1 MTRMSRFLKRLMG
14 TPTLLV
20 LSEAQRRT
28 LMTWG
33 MLGGMIALTVVL
45 LWIVL
50 MVDGHFDRHGLGQVQ
65 VAIVG
70 GLFDV
75 AYAVIALS
83 ALLAVGMVAIARG
96 GSMEAKLSRDGVSI
110 SLSAEGAA
118 AAKAAMQLGTIAIPP
133 APPAPPARPESDK
146 APTEKPA

>member
-1 MTRMSRFLKRLMG
+1 MSRARRFLQRLIG
-14 TPTLLV
+14 TPSLLE

-33 MLGGMIALTVVL
+33 MLGGMVALTLVL
-45 LWIVL
+45 LWV
-50 MVDGHFDRHGLGQVQ
+50 VHKADGHFDRDGLGQVQ
-65 VAIVG
+65 LAIVG

-96 GSMEAKLSRDGVSI
+96 GSVEAKLSREGVSV
-110 SLSAEGAA
+110 SLHAEGAA
-118 AAKAAMQLGTIAIPP
+118 AAKAATQLGTMAVPP
-133 APPAPPARPESDK
+133 ALPV
-146 APTEKPA
+146 EKSA

>member
-1 MTRMSRFLKRLMG
+1 MKRLRRLLKRLFG
-14 TPTLLV
+14 TPALLE

-33 MLGGMIALTVVL
+33 MLSGMVALTLVL
-45 LWIVL
+45 LWVVHR
-50 MVDGHFDRHGLGQVQ
+50 VDGHFDRDGLGQVQ
-65 VAIVG
+65 LAIVG

-96 GSMEAKLSRDGVSI
+96 GSMEAKLSREGVSI

-118 AAKAAMQLGTIAIPP
+118 AAKAAMQLGTMAIPAA
-133 APPAPPARPESDK
+133 APVTDRAT
-146 APTEKPA
+146 TEKPA

>member
-1 MTRMSRFLKRLMG
+1 MSRLRKFLKRLFG
-14 TPTLLV
+14 APALLE

-33 MLGGMIALTVVL
+33 MLSGMVALTLVL
-45 LWIVL
+45 LWVVYIVN
-50 MVDGHFDRHGLGQVQ
+50 GHFDRNGLGQVQ
-65 VAIVG
+65 LAIVG

-96 GSMEAKLSRDGVSI
+96 GSMEAKLSREGVSI

-118 AAKAAMQLGTIAIPP
+118 AAKAAMQLGSIAVPP
-133 APPAPPARPESDK
+133 AP
-146 APTEKPA
+146 APTEKPS

>member
-1 MTRMSRFLKRLMG
+1 MKRVRRFLKWLVG
-14 TPTLLV
+14 TPALLE

-33 MLGGMIALTVVL
+33 MLGGMVALTMVL
-45 LWIVL
+45 LWVVHR
-50 MVDGHFDRHGLGQVQ
+50 VDGHFDRYGLGQVQ
-65 VAIVG
+65 LAIVG

-83 ALLAVGMVAIARG
+83 ALFAVGMVAIARG
-96 GSMEAKLSRDGVSI
+96 GSMEARLSRDGVSI

-118 AAKAAMQLGTIAIPP
+118 AAKAAMQLGTMAIPP
-133 APPAPPARPESDK
+133 AASSIDK
-146 APTEKPA
+146 AAPEKPA

>member
-1 MTRMSRFLKRLMG
+1 MSRVRRFLKWLIG
-14 TPTLLV
+14 APALLE
-20 LSEAQRRT
+20 LGEPQRRT

-33 MLGGMIALTVVL
+33 MLGGMVALTVVL
-45 LWIVL
+45 IWIVH

-65 VAIVG
+65 LAIVG

-96 GSMEAKLSRDGVSI
+96 GSMEAKLSREGVSI

-118 AAKAAMQLGTIAIPP
+118 AAKAAMQLGTLSVPT
-133 APPAPPARPESDK
+133 APPS
-146 APTEKPA
+146 TEKSS

>member
-1 MTRMSRFLKRLMG
+1 MSRLRRILKWLIG
-14 TPTLLV
+14 TPTLLG
-20 LSEAQRRT
+20 LTEAERRT

-33 MLGGMIALTVVL
+33 MLSGMVALTLVL
-45 LWIVL
+45 LWVIH
-50 MVDGHFDRHGLGQVQ
+50 MVDGHFDREGLGQVQ
-65 VAIVG
+65 LAIVG

-75 AYAVIALS
+75 AFAVIALS

-96 GSMEAKLSRDGVSI
+96 GSMEARLSRDGVSI

-133 APPAPPARPESDK
+133 APAAPENPA
-146 APTEKPA
+146 

>member
-1 MTRMSRFLKRLMG
+1 MKRLRRLLKRLFG
-14 TPTLLV
+14 TPALLE
-20 LSEAQRRT
+20 LSEAQRRN

-33 MLGGMIALTVVL
+33 MLGGMVALTLVL
-45 LWIVL
+45 LWVVHR
-50 MVDGHFDRHGLGQVQ
+50 VDGHFERDGLGQVQ
-65 VAIVG
+65 LAIVG

-96 GSMEAKLSRDGVSI
+96 GSMEARLSRDGVSI

-118 AAKAAMQLGTIAIPP
+118 ATKAAMQLGTIAIPAA
-133 APPAPPARPESDK
+133 APSADK

>member
-1 MTRMSRFLKRLMG
+1 VKRVRSFFKWLLG
-14 TPTLLV
+14 TPALLE

-33 MLGGMIALTVVL
+33 MLGGMVALTLVL
-45 LWIVL
+45 LWV
-50 MVDGHFDRHGLGQVQ
+50 VHTADGHFDRNGLDQVQ
-65 VAIVG
+65 LAIVG

-75 AYAVIALS
+75 AYMVIALS

-96 GSMEAKLSRDGVSI
+96 GSMEARLSREGVSI

-118 AAKAAMQLGTIAIPP
+118 AAKAAMQLGSITAP
-133 APPAPPARPESDK
+133 AAPATTD
-146 APTEKPA
+146 KPA

>member
-1 MTRMSRFLKRLMG
+1 MSRVRSFLKWLIG
-14 TPTLLV
+14 TPSLLG
-20 LSEAQRRT
+20 LTEAERRT

-33 MLGGMIALTVVL
+33 MLGGMVAMTATL
-45 LWIVL
+45 LWLIRL
-50 MVDGHFDRHGLGQVQ
+50 LDGHFDRHGLGQVQ
-65 VAIVG
+65 LAIIG

-96 GSMEAKLSRDGVSI
+96 GSMEAKLSRDGVSVV
-110 SLSAEGAA
+110 LSAEGAA

-133 APPAPPARPESDK
+133 APAP
-146 APTEKPA
+146 EKSA

>member
-1 MTRMSRFLKRLMG
+1 MNRLRRFLKWLG
-14 TPTLLV
+14 GAPELLE
-20 LSEAQRRT
+20 LGEPQRRT

-33 MLGGMIALTVVL
+33 MLGGMVALTLVL
-45 LWIVL
+45 IWIVR
-50 MVDGHFDRHGLGQVQ
+50 MVDGHFDRDGLGQVQ
-65 VAIVG
+65 LAIVG

-96 GSMEAKLSRDGVSI
+96 GSMEAKLSRDGASI

-118 AAKAAMQLGTIAIPP
+118 ATKAAMQLGTLAVPA
-133 APPAPPARPESDK
+133 APPA
-146 APTEKPA
+146 TEKSA

>member
-1 MTRMSRFLKRLMG
+1 MSPLRRVLKWLG
-14 TPTLLV
+14 GAPALLE
-20 LSEAQRRT
+20 LSEPQRRT

-33 MLGGMIALTVVL
+33 MLGGMVALTLVL
-45 LWIVL
+45 LWVIHIA
-50 MVDGHFDRHGLGQVQ
+50 DGHFDRDGLAQVQ

-75 AYAVIALS
+75 AYAVIALA

-110 SLSAEGAA
+110 SLTAEGAA
-118 AAKAAMQLGTIAIPP
+118 AAKAAMQLGTLAVPP
-133 APPAPPARPESDK
+133 APQPSSP
-146 APTEKPA
+146 EKPA

>member
-1 MTRMSRFLKRLMG
+1 MSRLRRFLKWLG
-14 TPTLLV
+14 GAPELLE
-20 LSEAQRRT
+20 LGEPQRRT

-33 MLGGMIALTVVL
+33 MLGGMVALTLVL
-45 LWIVL
+45 IWIVH
-50 MVDGHFDRHGLGQVQ
+50 MVDGHFDRDGLGQVQ
-65 VAIVG
+65 LAIVG

-96 GSMEAKLSRDGVSI
+96 GSMEAKLSRDGASI

-118 AAKAAMQLGTIAIPP
+118 ATKAAMQLGTLAVPA
-133 APPAPPARPESDK
+133 APPA
-146 APTEKPA
+146 TEKPA

>member
-1 MTRMSRFLKRLMG
+1 MKRIRTFLKWLIG
-14 TPTLLV
+14 TPALLE

-33 MLGGMIALTVVL
+33 MLSGMVALTLVL
-45 LWIVL
+45 LWV
-50 MVDGHFDRHGLGQVQ
+50 VYTVNGHFDRDGLGQVQ
-65 VAIVG
+65 LAIVG

-75 AYAVIALS
+75 AYMVIALS

-96 GSMEAKLSRDGVSI
+96 GSMEAKLSREGVSI

-118 AAKAAMQLGTIAIPP
+118 AAKAAMQLGTIAAPTVPP
-133 APPAPPARPESDK
+133 SIDK
-146 APTEKPA
+146 AATDKPA

>member
-1 MTRMSRFLKRLMG
+1 MNRVRILLKRLIG
-14 TPTLLV
+14 TPSLLG
-20 LSEAQRRT
+20 LSEAERRT

-33 MLGGMIALTVVL
+33 MLSGMVALTLVL
-45 LWIVL
+45 LWVIH
-50 MVDGHFDRHGLGQVQ
+50 MVDGHFDRDGLGQVQ
-65 VAIVG
+65 LAIVG

-75 AYAVIALS
+75 AYALIALS

-133 APPAPPARPESDK
+133 APPSTDKPPTD
-146 APTEKPA
+146 KPA

>member
-1 MTRMSRFLKRLMG
+1 MSRVRSFFQWLIG
-14 TPTLLV
+14 TPSLLG
-20 LSEAQRRT
+20 LSEAERRT

-33 MLGGMIALTVVL
+33 MLGGMVAMTLVL
-45 LWIVL
+45 LWLIQL
-50 MVDGHFDRHGLGQVQ
+50 LDGHFDRNGLGQVQ
-65 VAIVG
+65 LAIVG

-96 GSMEAKLSRDGVSI
+96 GSVEAKLSRDGVSI

-133 APPAPPARPESDK
+133 APAS
-146 APTEKPA
+146 EKTT

>member
-1 MTRMSRFLKRLMG
+1 MSRVRSFLKWLIG
-14 TPTLLV
+14 TPSLLG
-20 LSEAQRRT
+20 LTEAERRT

-33 MLGGMIALTVVL
+33 MLGGMVAMTATL
-45 LWIVL
+45 LWLIRL
-50 MVDGHFDRHGLGQVQ
+50 LDGHFDRHGLGQVQ
-65 VAIVG
+65 LAIIG

-96 GSMEAKLSRDGVSI
+96 GSMEAKLSRDGVSVV
-110 SLSAEGAA
+110 LSAEGAA

-133 APPAPPARPESDK
+133 APVPEKS
-146 APTEKPA
+146 A

>member
-1 MTRMSRFLKRLMG
+1 MSRVRRFLKWLAG
-14 TPTLLV
+14 APSPLQ

-33 MLGGMIALTVVL
+33 MLGGMVALTLVL
-45 LWIVL
+45 LWVIHR
-50 MVDGHFDRHGLGQVQ
+50 VDGHFDRNGLGQVQ
-65 VAIVG
+65 LAIVG

-96 GSMEAKLSRDGVSI
+96 GAMEARLSRDGVSI

-118 AAKAAMQLGTIAIPP
+118 AAKAAMQLGTIAVPVA
-133 APPAPPARPESDK
+133 APPAPPSID
-146 APTEKPA
+146 KPATGQAA

>member
-1 MTRMSRFLKRLMG
+1 MSRVRQFLQWLIG
-14 TPTLLV
+14 APSLLG
-20 LSEAQRRT
+20 LTEAERRT

-33 MLGGMIALTVVL
+33 MLGGMVALTCVL
-45 LWIVL
+45 LWIVRIA
-50 MVDGHFDRHGLGQVQ
+50 DGHFDRHGLGQVQ
-65 VAIVG
+65 VAIIG

-118 AAKAAMQLGTIAIPP
+118 AAKAAMQLGTIAVPAAIPP
-133 APPAPPARPESDK
+133 APPATDKPAS
-146 APTEKPA
+146 EKPA

>member
-1 MTRMSRFLKRLMG
+1 MSRVRQFLTWLIG
-14 TPTLLV
+14 APSLLG
-20 LSEAQRRT
+20 LSEAERRT

-33 MLGGMIALTVVL
+33 MLGGMVALTCVL
-45 LWIVL
+45 LWIVHIA
-50 MVDGHFDRHGLGQVQ
+50 DGHFDRNGLGQVQ
-65 VAIVG
+65 VAIIG

-96 GSMEAKLSRDGVSI
+96 GSMEARLSRDGVSI

-133 APPAPPARPESDK
+133 APPAPAS
-146 APTEKPA
+146 TEKPA

>member
-1 MTRMSRFLKRLMG
+1 MSRVRRFLNWLVG
-14 TPTLLV
+14 SPALLQ

-33 MLGGMIALTVVL
+33 MLGGMVALTVVL
-45 LWIVL
+45 IWIVR
-50 MVDGHFDRHGLGQVQ
+50 MVDGHFDRDGLGQVQ
-65 VAIVG
+65 LAIVG

-75 AYAVIALS
+75 AYAIIALS

-96 GSMEAKLSRDGVSI
+96 GSMEAKLSRDGASI

-118 AAKAAMQLGTIAIPP
+118 AAKAAMQLGTLAVPPVP
-133 APPAPPARPESDK
+133 APPS
-146 APTEKPA
+146 TEKST

>member
-1 MTRMSRFLKRLMG
+1 MSRVRRLLKWLIG
-14 TPTLLV
+14 TPALLE

-33 MLGGMIALTVVL
+33 MLSGMVALTLVL
-45 LWIVL
+45 LWVVYIVN
-50 MVDGHFDRHGLGQVQ
+50 GHFDRNGLGEVQ
-65 VAIVG
+65 LAIVG

-96 GSMEAKLSRDGVSI
+96 GSMEAKLSREGVSI

-118 AAKAAMQLGTIAIPP
+118 AAKAAMQLGTMAVPPPP
-133 APPAPPARPESDK
+133 APP
-146 APTEKPA
+146 EKPA

>member
-1 MTRMSRFLKRLMG
+1 MSRLRRFAKWLVG
-14 TPTLLV
+14 TPALLE
-20 LSEAQRRT
+20 LSEGQRRN

-33 MLGGMIALTVVL
+33 MLGGMVALTVVL
-45 LWIVL
+45 LWVVHR
-50 MVDGHFDRHGLGQVQ
+50 VDGHFDREGLGAVQ
-65 VAIVG
+65 LAIVG

-96 GSMEAKLSRDGVSI
+96 GAMEARLSRDGASI
-110 SLSAEGAA
+110 VLSAEGAA

-133 APPAPPARPESDK
+133 AAAAAD
-146 APTEKPA
+146 KPA